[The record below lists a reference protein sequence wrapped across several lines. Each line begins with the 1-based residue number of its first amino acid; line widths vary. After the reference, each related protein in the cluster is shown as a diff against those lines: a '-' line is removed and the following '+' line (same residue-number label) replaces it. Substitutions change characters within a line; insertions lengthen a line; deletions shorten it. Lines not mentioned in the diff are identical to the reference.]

1 MLKAQLTSES
11 QPKIIQ
17 LFYIHTKKK
26 NEKETNEIIILF
38 QSLELQVFLLP
49 FSIGKNSFRTG

>member
-1 MLKAQLTSES
+1 MLKAQFTSES
-11 QPKIIQ
+11 QPKFIQ

-38 QSLELQVFLLP
+38 QSLEL
-49 FSIGKNSFRTG
+49 